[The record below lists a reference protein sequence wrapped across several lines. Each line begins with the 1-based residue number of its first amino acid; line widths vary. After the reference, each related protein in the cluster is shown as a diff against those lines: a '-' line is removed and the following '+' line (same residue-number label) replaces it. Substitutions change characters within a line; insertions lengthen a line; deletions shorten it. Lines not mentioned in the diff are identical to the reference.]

1 VWVCGDGD
9 IYIRSGGVSEPD
21 HYPVTQES
29 SGRCSS
35 TRVSGG
41 TLVVEGTEDNT
52 VPVSVETKS
61 ARDDASVETEVAA
74 GTAVVRREFLTANRG
89 DRGKVVTPV
98 ARFGS
103 TSLMLLMGFRREY
116 LSELATERGLLLL
129 VACIGVN

>member
-1 VWVCGDGD
+1 M
-9 IYIRSGGVSEPD
+9 RSGGCLGAPSLPG
-21 HYPVTQES
+21 TQES
-29 SGRCSS
+29 SGRYSS

-41 TLVVEGTEDNT
+41 TLVVEDTEDNT

-61 ARDDASVETEVAA
+61 TRDDASVETEVAA

-103 TSLMLLMGFRREY
+103 TSIMLLMSFRREY